1 MFRNY
6 YKMLNISSN
15 ADDKE
20 IYSAYEKSELN
31 PIMLDEIRM
40 VLMNKSLKAIYD
52 AEIVSYELSESKQN
66 YEITN
71 PTLDREIKKI
81 KVYVYVKSQMLP
93 YESKEDKTTR
103 IIKWLWNFIL
113 SMLALGILMG
123 VDSYYKGAEMEK
135 RKQVWGKEWLNS
147 YNNKPAS
154 SSTANN
160 AIIFRQTNTRS

>member
-103 IIKWLWNFIL
+103 IMKYLWKFIL
-113 SMLALGILMG
+113 LWFVLGLLNGILSYCSG
-123 VDSYYKGAEMEK
+123 VEMEK
-135 RKQVWGKEWLNS
+135 RGQEWRNS
-147 YNNKPAS
+147 YYNKPAS